1 MANIFQN
8 IRLIAYEGLDILTPN
23 MAFGNAVDKSYSSDF
38 GDEGYQV
45 GDTIYIRLPQQ
56 YLGRTGAAIS
66 LENLADRTTPLTI
79 TTQYGVDFAI
89 TSKERAL
96 NIENLRSRYLDPG
109 FVTVASKVDR
119 DGLLVAAL
127 TTPNFVGTPG
137 TAPNDD
143 TIRAATVVLDENDAP
158 SDANRWLMIP
168 SRMESQILTATKV
181 QFNDQ
186 AELGRQYMRGRM
198 GTALGYDWV
207 MTQNLPRLT
216 TGNYGGTPVIAGA
229 GQTGS
234 TLNLSG
240 YTASGSINAGD
251 RFTIAGVF
259 NVENIGKVPTAS
271 LKQFIV
277 TSAVAISG
285 TGTVTV
291 SISPA
296 ITATGQYQNVSN
308 APANGAAVT
317 MIGAGNTNYSMGLA
331 FHKTAFTLAFVPL
344 NMPGGSVDQKFQ
356 IPSESGQVPIR
367 ALSQYQITSDQEIF
381 RTDVLYGFGVLQ
393 PEKAVVIYGN

>member
-1 MANIFQN
+1 MANAFQN
-8 IRLIAYEGLDILTPN
+8 IRLVTYESLDILQPN

-38 GDEGYQV
+38 GDEAYQV

-56 YLGRTGAAIS
+56 YLGRTGAAVS
-66 LENLADRTTPLTI
+66 LENLTDRTTPLTI

-96 NIENLRSRYLDPG
+96 NIENLRDRYLKPG

-119 DGLLVAAL
+119 DGLLTAVL

-137 TAPNDD
+137 VAPTDD

-158 SDANRWLMIP
+158 TDADRWLMIP
-168 SRMESQILTATKV
+168 SKMESQILTATKV

-240 YTASGSINAGD
+240 YTASGSLNAGD

-259 NVENIGKVPTAS
+259 NVENVGKVTTGT
-271 LKQFIV
+271 LKQFLI
-277 TSAVAISG
+277 TSAATISG

-291 SISPA
+291 NISPA

-308 APANGAAVT
+308 APANGAALT
-317 MIGAGNTNYSMGLA
+317 MIGAGNTSYGVGLA
-331 FHKTAFTLAFVPL
+331 FHRTAFTLAFVPL
-344 NMPGGSVDQKFQ
+344 NMPSGSVDTKFQ
-356 IPSESGQVPIR
+356 IPSESGNVPIR
-367 ALSQYQITSDQEIF
+367 ALSQYQIATDQEIF
-381 RTDVLYGFGVLQ
+381 RTDVLYGYGVLQ
-393 PEKAVVIYGN
+393 PEKAVVIYGS

>member
-1 MANIFQN
+1 LANAIQN
-8 IRLIAYEGLDILTPN
+8 TRLILYEALDVMEPN
-23 MAFGNAVDKSYSSDF
+23 MAFGNAVDKSYSSEF
-38 GDEGYQV
+38 GNEGYQV
-45 GDTIYIRLPQQ
+45 GDTVYIRLPQQ

-66 LENLADRTTPLTI
+66 IENLTDRTTPLTI

-96 NIENLRSRYLDPG
+96 NIENLRDRYLKPG

-119 DGLLVAAL
+119 DGLLTAVL

-137 TAPNDD
+137 TPPTDD

-158 SDANRWLMIP
+158 TDMDRWLMIP
-168 SRMESQILTATKV
+168 SKMESQILTATKV

-198 GTALGYDWV
+198 GRALGYDWV

-240 YTASGSINAGD
+240 YTASGSLNAGD

-259 NVENIGKVPTAS
+259 NVENIGKVTTGS
-271 LKQFIV
+271 LKQFLI
-277 TSAVAISG
+277 TSAATISG

-291 SISPA
+291 NVSPA

-308 APANGAAVT
+308 APANGAAISMVGT
-317 MIGAGNTNYSMGLA
+317 ANTSYGVGLA
-331 FHKTAFTLAFVPL
+331 FHRTAFTLAFVPL
-344 NMPGGSVDQKFQ
+344 DMPSGSVDTKSQ
-356 IPSESGQVPIR
+356 IPSESGNVPIR
-367 ALSQYQITSDQEIF
+367 ALSQYQIATDQEIF
-381 RTDVLYGFGVLQ
+381 RTDVLYGYGVLQ

>member
-1 MANIFQN
+1 VANAFQN
-8 IRLIAYEGLDILTPN
+8 IRLVTYEALDILQPN

-66 LENLADRTTPLTI
+66 LENLTDRTTPLTI

-96 NIENLRSRYLDPG
+96 NIENLRGRYLEPG

-119 DGLLVAAL
+119 DGLLMAAL
-127 TTPNFVGTPG
+127 TVPNFVGTPG
-137 TAPNDD
+137 TAPTDD

-158 SDANRWLMIP
+158 TDANRWLMIP
-168 SRMESQILTATKV
+168 SRMESQVLTATKV

-198 GTALGYDWV
+198 GRALGYDWV

-234 TLNLSG
+234 TLALSG
-240 YTASGSINAGD
+240 FTAGATFNAGD
-251 RFTIAGVF
+251 RFTVAGTF
-259 NVENIGKVPTAS
+259 NVENVGKVPMAS
-271 LKQFIV
+271 LKQFLITTAATANGSGAV
-277 TSAVAISG
+277 TLN
-285 TGTVTV
+285 
-291 SISPA
+291 ISPA
-296 ITATGQYQNVSN
+296 ISPTGQYQNVSN
-308 APANGAAVT
+308 SPANGAAVT
-317 MIGAGNTNYSMGLA
+317 MVGAANTNYSIGLA

-344 NMPGGSVDQKFQ
+344 NMPSGSVDMKFQ

-367 ALSQYQITSDQEIF
+367 ALSQYQISTDQEIF
-381 RTDVLYGFGVLQ
+381 RTDVLYGYGVLQ
-393 PEKAVVIYGN
+393 AEKAVIIYGN

>member
-1 MANIFQN
+1 LANAIQN
-8 IRLIAYEGLDILTPN
+8 TRLILYEALDVMEPN
-23 MAFGNAVDKSYSSDF
+23 MAFGNAVDKSYSSEF
-38 GDEGYQV
+38 GNEGYQV
-45 GDTIYIRLPQQ
+45 GDTVYIRLPQQ

-66 LENLADRTTPLTI
+66 IENLTDRTTPLTI

-96 NIENLRSRYLDPG
+96 NIENLRDRYLKPG

-119 DGLLVAAL
+119 DGLLTAVL

-137 TAPNDD
+137 TPPTDD

-158 SDANRWLMIP
+158 TDMDRWLMIP
-168 SRMESQILTATKV
+168 SKMESQILTATKV

-198 GTALGYDWV
+198 GRALGYDWV

-240 YTASGSINAGD
+240 YTASGSLNAGD

-259 NVENIGKVPTAS
+259 NVENIGKVTTGS
-271 LKQFIV
+271 LKQFLI
-277 TSAVAISG
+277 TSAATISG

-291 SISPA
+291 NVSPA

-308 APANGAAVT
+308 APANGAAISMVGT
-317 MIGAGNTNYSMGLA
+317 ANTSYGVGLA
-331 FHKTAFTLAFVPL
+331 FHRTAFTLAFVPL
-344 NMPGGSVDQKFQ
+344 DMPSGSVDTKFQ
-356 IPSESGQVPIR
+356 IPSESGNVPIR
-367 ALSQYQITSDQEIF
+367 ALSQYQIATDQEIF
-381 RTDVLYGFGVLQ
+381 RTDVLYGYGVLQ

>member
-1 MANIFQN
+1 VANAFQN
-8 IRLIAYEGLDILTPN
+8 IRLVTYESLDILEPN

-38 GDEGYQV
+38 GDESYQV

-66 LENLADRTTPLTI
+66 LENLSDRTTPLTI

-96 NIENLRSRYLDPG
+96 NIENLRNRYLKPG
-109 FVTVASKVDR
+109 FVTVASKIDR
-119 DGLLVAAL
+119 DGLLTAVL

-137 TAPNDD
+137 TAVTMD
-143 TIRAATVVLDENDAP
+143 TVQNASVVLDENDAP
-158 SDANRWLMIP
+158 TDADRWLMIP
-168 SRMESQILTATKV
+168 SKFERAILQDTKL

-186 AELGRQYMRGRM
+186 NELGRQYMRGRM
-198 GTALGYDWV
+198 GRAQGYDWV

-216 TGNYGGTPVIAGA
+216 TGNYGGTPVVAGA

-234 TLNLSG
+234 TINLSG
-240 YTASGSINAGD
+240 YTASGTLNAGD

-259 NVENIGKVPTAS
+259 NVENIGKVSTGS
-271 LKQFIV
+271 LKQFMV
-277 TSAVAISG
+277 TAAAAISG
-285 TGTVTV
+285 SGTVTV

-308 APANGAAVT
+308 APANGAALT
-317 MIGAGNTNYSMGLA
+317 MVGPANTSYGVGLA
-331 FHKTAFTLAFVPL
+331 FHRTAFTLAFVSL
-344 NMPGGSVDQKFQ
+344 DMPSGSVDMKFQ
-356 IPSESGQVPIR
+356 IPAESGNVPIR
-367 ALSQYQITSDQEIF
+367 ALSQYLISTDQTIF
-381 RTDVLYGFGVLQ
+381 RTDVLYGYGVLQ
-393 PEKAVVIYGN
+393 PEKAVVILGN